1 MLCVMMQVIL
11 KAFVYFIETPPHVCG
26 LSVLCDRFV
35 HDVGGNMRCHDLSG
49 TKYRNDADRCI
60 SSDDFYLGAIP
71 VLFGRVAGGGGHGG
85 GWRGRLAPGR
95 TPRAHSAAA
104 VLRCPVLRRALLR

>member
-1 MLCVMMQVIL
+1 MHVIMLCVMMQVIL

-71 VLFGRVAGGGGHGG
+71 VLFGLGAGGGG
-85 GWRGRLAPGR
+85 RGRLAPGR